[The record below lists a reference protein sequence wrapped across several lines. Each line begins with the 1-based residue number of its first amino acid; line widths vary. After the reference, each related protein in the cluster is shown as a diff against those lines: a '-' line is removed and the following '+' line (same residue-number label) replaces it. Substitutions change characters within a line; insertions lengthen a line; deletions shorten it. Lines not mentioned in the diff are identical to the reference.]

1 MSFCSFQILWKIMG
15 LYTTETSVWR
25 IVIFFSVTG
34 VNKKLQV
41 VDRFGSHQIAR
52 SFQLISW
59 FRWPNVSGLFSQD
72 LSSAYLEYCDYWS
85 MLALNLKLCCN
96 FIKCFLQ
103 LESLGRSELA
113 SRLTL
118 NCLDSYVEPQKLY
131 GIPTTIIDVS
141 NAVV

>member
-1 MSFCSFQILWKIMG
+1 MG

-72 LSSAYLEYCDYWS
+72 LSSAYLEYCDY
-85 MLALNLKLCCN
+85 
-96 FIKCFLQ
+96 
-103 LESLGRSELA
+103 
-113 SRLTL
+113 
-118 NCLDSYVEPQKLY
+118 
-131 GIPTTIIDVS
+131 
-141 NAVV
+141 